1 MNNFT
6 SKEHS
11 NFTAQTDPSKANL
24 PSPFVVCIIGA
35 SSGIGEHVAY
45 AYARAGANG
54 IVVSSRHTAELER
67 VSQNITGLNPNVKV
81 LVASC
86 DITSA
91 DSVEALSENVRSA
104 FGRVDVLVSNS
115 GYAGPVTLKITEG
128 KPAWFQQNFD
138 VNTVGTYHAA
148 HYFIPL
154 LLESPDGAKSFFV
167 IGSLAA
173 NIITGPIAN
182 TGYCL
187 SKMAQSRLVEY
198 IGQQFEKDGL
208 LAVNIH
214 PGAVMTPMAAGNTPE
229 EFLPYLVDD
238 VGLCGAFCVW
248 LSNAREDLQWLSGR
262 FVSANWDTEELLAK
276 RAEVMEKDLL
286 KWRITTS

>member
-1 MNNFT
+1 M
-6 SKEHS
+6 S
-11 NFTAQTDPSKANL
+11 NP
-24 PSPFVVCIIGA
+24 
-35 SSGIGEHVAY
+35 
-45 AYARAGANG
+45 
-54 IVVSSRHTAELER
+54 
-67 VSQNITGLNPNVKV
+67 
-81 LVASC
+81 
-86 DITSA
+86 
-91 DSVEALSENVRSA
+91 
-104 FGRVDVLVSNS
+104 
-115 GYAGPVTLKITEG
+115 GYAGPVTLKVTEG

-138 VNTVGTYHAA
+138 VNIVGTYHAA

-173 NIITGPIAN
+173 AIIKGSIAN

-198 IGQQFEKDGL
+198 IGQQFGKDGL

-229 EFLPYLVDD
+229 DFLPYLVDD

-248 LSNAREDLQWLSGR
+248 LSNTREDLQWLSGR
-262 FVSANWDTEELLAK
+262 FISANWDAEELLAK
-276 RAEVMEKDLL
+276 RAEIVGKDLL